1 MKKLFITIALFIIFN
16 LVACPFGANA
26 QEVKFIHI
34 TDINLNTK
42 NAYKLQETIKEI
54 NSYNDIDFVVFGG
67 NNISKTN
74 IDNLN
79 TFLYLLRRVNKK
91 TYVLLGSSDVLSST
105 GINKKYYFKR
115 VRNARFLRHPSKPNY
130 VFKSKGYIFVAM
142 DGSKEFFQS
151 SNGYYTKKELVWL
164 DETLTKYIDK
174 DVIILQH
181 FPILPSKSQWLQ
193 SAKVENYVEVLKK
206 HNNVKAIIS
215 GHYGENSEIKIDGIY
230 HIITESYSKNCAYK
244 IIQIDLGDDFISTNL
259 VKN

>member
-1 MKKLFITIALFIIFN
+1 MKKIFTKAFLYVFCAFFLF
-16 LVACPFGANA
+16 A
-26 QEVKFIHI
+26 QSTYAKEVKFIHI
-34 TDINLNTK
+34 TDVDLNTK

-105 GINKKYYFKR
+105 GINKKYYLKR
-115 VRNARFLRHPSKPNY
+115 VRNARFLRHPNKTNY
-130 VFKSKGYIFVAM
+130 VFKSKGYIFVVM

-151 SNGYYTKKELVWL
+151 TNGYYTKKELIWL
-164 DETLTKYIDK
+164 DETLNRYKNEN
-174 DVIILQH
+174 VIILQH
-181 FPILPSKSQWLQ
+181 FPILPAKSQWLQ
-193 SAKVENYVEVLKK
+193 CAKVENYIEVLKK
-206 HNNVKAIIS
+206 HNNVKMIVS
-215 GHYGENSEIKIDGIY
+215 GHYGDNYEINIGGIY
-230 HIITESYSKNCAYK
+230 HIITESYSKNGAYK
-244 IIQIDLGDDFISTNL
+244 IIQIDLDDDFISTNL